1 MMNNRNDVHLK
12 KHSKRTYCISAA
24 AFSKSLIKLE
34 ELQVEISSG
43 LESNKS
49 LLKGVQESFA
59 SNMEVI
65 KGNIA
70 LLDER
75 IKKLN
80 KSSK

>member
-1 MMNNRNDVHLK
+1 MV
-12 KHSKRTYCISAA
+12 TAA
-24 AFSKSLIKLE
+24 TFSKSLTRLE
-34 ELQVEISSG
+34 ELQAEISSG

-59 SNMEVI
+59 SNMEII

-75 IKKLN
+75 IKKL
-80 KSSK
+80 KK

>member
-1 MMNNRNDVHLK
+1 MYVRLK
-12 KHSKRTYCISAA
+12 KHSKRTHWISAA
-24 AFSKSLIKLE
+24 VFSKSLIKLE

-49 LLKGVQESFA
+49 LLKVVKEGFA
-59 SNMEVI
+59 TNMEVI

-80 KSSK
+80 KSLK

>member
-1 MMNNRNDVHLK
+1 MYACLK
-12 KHSKRTYCISAA
+12 MHSKKIYCISAA

-34 ELQVEISSG
+34 ELQIEISSG

-65 KGNIA
+65 KSNLA

-80 KSSK
+80 KLK

>member
-1 MMNNRNDVHLK
+1 MTNICSFK
-12 KHSKRTYCISAA
+12 KNIFKRTHCISAA

-34 ELQVEISSG
+34 ELQIEISSG

-80 KSSK
+80 KTLK